1 MFRTTTV
8 LGPGTRSAARSP
20 TDQQQ
25 QHRDEFSALCQ
36 EDHRAIGSNPTTV
49 QAASLHPQGM
59 MAPPT
64 NALIVVLSL
73 FAVLSVASAGDSL
86 EATPMVVAK
95 SGDDITLSFT
105 VSNPSILDT
114 VAVRVS
120 WRAGPCLPSHHTLR
134 TREVCKC
141 VHALAHEAS

>member
-1 MFRTTTV
+1 MNFLRFAKKIIA
-8 LGPGTRSAARSP
+8 PSARRS
-20 TDQQQ
+20 
-25 QHRDEFSALCQ
+25 
-36 EDHRAIGSNPTTV
+36 SNPTV

-64 NALIVVLSL
+64 NALIVILSL

-120 WRAGPCLPSHHTLR
+120 WRAGPCPPSHHTLR

-141 VHALAHEAS
+141 VHALAHEASCANFAAAIFWR

>member
-1 MFRTTTV
+1 
-8 LGPGTRSAARSP
+8 
-20 TDQQQ
+20 
-25 QHRDEFSALCQ
+25 
-36 EDHRAIGSNPTTV
+36 
-49 QAASLHPQGM
+49 M

-120 WRAGPCLPSHHTLR
+120 WRAGPCPPSHHTLR
-134 TREVCKC
+134 TREAC
-141 VHALAHEAS
+141 